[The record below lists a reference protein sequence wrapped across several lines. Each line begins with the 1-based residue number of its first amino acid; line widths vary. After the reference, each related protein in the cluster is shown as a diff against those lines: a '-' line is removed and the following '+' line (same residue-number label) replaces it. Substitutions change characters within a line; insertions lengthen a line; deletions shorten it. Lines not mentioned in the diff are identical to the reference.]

1 MNVAQW
7 QPTPH
12 RQTVTPLPW
21 CVLLFPYL
29 DAIPPEIKMAIQI
42 LPLSLGCDRSLS
54 TIFDTHCNVTDISQ
68 FSFSRMK
75 IRRVAIEL
83 GHVREHMRGEEID
96 TRECPA
102 LNPLFLLCW
111 LFSAKIG
118 KTCYTQERAH
128 THTHIHTDVHTYPG
142 AWGRILCPSSVYQCP
157 SLTALCQARH
167 EGACGYQSEW
177 LLLSGCFSI
186 EQHLMSQSL
195 RRQRHRCYGN
205 TYICA
210 LKTPGKTFQR
220 RSFKMIWT
228 LTDKEEGEA
237 YCRPY
242 VYVWGLSGC
251 PSSWHV
257 V

>member
-29 DAIPPEIKMAIQI
+29 AAIPPEIKMAIQI

-54 TIFDTHCNVTDISQ
+54 TIFDTHCSVTDISQ

-75 IRRVAIEL
+75 TRRVAIEL

-102 LNPLFLLCW
+102 LTPLFLLCW

-118 KTCYTQERAH
+118 KTCYTQECTPTHSH
-128 THTHIHTDVHTYPG
+128 THRCTHISRSMRENFVPIKCLSMPFPDSPVPST
-142 AWGRILCPSSVYQCP
+142 AWG
-157 SLTALCQARH
+157 SLWI
-167 EGACGYQSEW
+167 SEW
-177 LLLSGCFSI
+177 MALALRLLFNRTASHVAITAEAEAQVLRKHIHLRIKDTRENFS
-186 EQHLMSQSL
+186 
-195 RRQRHRCYGN
+195 
-205 TYICA
+205 
-210 LKTPGKTFQR
+210 
-220 RSFKMIWT
+220 
-228 LTDKEEGEA
+228 EA
-237 YCRPY
+237 II
-242 VYVWGLSGC
+242 
-251 PSSWHV
+251 
-257 V
+257 